1 MSLIKFAQLQM
12 PSITIPGGQRSDL
25 PNAWLNSKKLG
36 QRNDIPLAKGLPK

>member
-1 MSLIKFAQLQM
+1 M
-12 PSITIPGGQRSDL
+12 PSMTILGGQRSDL